1 MRRNEVEETIHAFA
15 KLGEKILIDTEARR
29 QVFKIAQRKNPWFEE
44 REVLR
49 MLHAISES
57 YLDETKLFSW
67 IERYP
72 EISNAHAQN
81 IGLIAAAN
89 IPLVSFHDLLCI
101 LISGSNVLLRC
112 SDRDT
117 VLYEWIIGMLNDIN
131 PKMGTR
137 IRMVD
142 KLTDFEAIIAT
153 GSDHSYT
160 YFKKYFSR
168 VPHLLRGHRNSIAWI
183 SGLED
188 EKALIQLGEDIY
200 SYFGLGCRNV
210 SLLFIPREYD
220 LAPLLRIW
228 DENFQ
233 YLRDSNRYNNNYEY
247 RLAISMLNGLKF
259 HQSET
264 LLLIESNAIAS
275 HLSTLHYQFYDDKQQ
290 IERFCVDHRDKIQCI
305 VGPSSLTNQ
314 TCARFGSSQKPEL
327 EDYADGTDTMKF
339 LLSLNY

>member
-1 MRRNEVEETIHAFA
+1 
-15 KLGEKILIDTEARR
+15 
-29 QVFKIAQRKNPWFEE
+29 
-44 REVLR
+44 
-49 MLHAISES
+49 
-57 YLDETKLFSW
+57 
-67 IERYP
+67 
-72 EISNAHAQN
+72 
-81 IGLIAAAN
+81 
-89 IPLVSFHDLLCI
+89 
-101 LISGSNVLLRC
+101 
-112 SDRDT
+112 
-117 VLYEWIIGMLNDIN
+117 MLNDIN

-200 SYFGLGCRNV
+200 SYFGLGCRNI

-327 EDYADGTDTMKF
+327 EDYADGTDTIKF